1 MRPIDTIRKLN
12 IAIILNGISSK
23 KRHFYKTILPALAS
37 KHVVEVLETKY
48 ANHARELAMQAA
60 QNNFEVI
67 LSAGGDG
74 TLHQVLNGLLDS
86 NVKPL
91 PTLGVIPLGS
101 GNDFAGA
108 VGVTTN
114 ASLLLTLLEQG
125 GKPTDIGFIF
135 CKDVNGQS
143 TNRYFINVCSL
154 GMGPATVRQME
165 KAPAWLGANGRYLI
179 SIFKTFFTHKPE
191 PVELKTATWDWR
203 GTMRLLAVANGKSF
217 GNRIYLAPDA
227 KQDDG
232 MFNLFVAGDVP
243 LLKFLIYLQTLKRR
257 RKISDV
263 RVHYAVADM
272 VEITAPENA
281 ALEAEGELVGY
292 LPAIVEMNSK
302 QISFLR

>member
-1 MRPIDTIRKLN
+1 MN
-12 IAIILNGISSK
+12 ITIILNGITSK
-23 KRHFYKTILPALAS
+23 KKHFYKTILPALAA

-48 ANHARELAMQAA
+48 AGHARTLATQAA

-108 VGVTTN
+108 INVI
-114 ASLLLTLLEQG
+114 AQAQKLLDLLEQG
-125 GKPTDIGFIF
+125 GKPTDIGLIS
-135 CKDVNGQS
+135 CKDLAGENIS
-143 TNRYFINVCSL
+143 RYFINVCSL

-165 KAPAWLGANGRYLI
+165 KAPVWLGANGRYLI
-179 SIFKTFFTHKPE
+179 SILKTFFTHKPQV
-191 PVELKTATWDWR
+191 VELKTATWNWR
-203 GTMRLLAVANGKSF
+203 GAIRVLAIANGKSF

-232 MFNLFVAGDVP
+232 LFSLFVAGDVP

-257 RKISDV
+257 RKVTDAC
-263 RVHYAVADM
+263 VHYVMADK
-272 VEITAPENA
+272 VEITAPETLA
-281 ALEAEGELVGY
+281 IEAEGEHVGY
-292 LPAIVEMNSK
+292 LPAIVEMKSK
-302 QISFLR
+302 EISFLR